1 MVISHARPMLRTTAQ
16 CTWCQ
21 RRRPTPI
28 PTTDDATT
36 CVVETGAPSS
46 EDPKITP
53 ADAVWLA
60 RPSSGR
66 MR

>member
-1 MVISHARPMLRTTAQ
+1 MTPRTADAGIVITHARPMLRTTAQ

-21 RRRPTPI
+21 RRRPRPI

-36 CVVETGAPSS
+36 WVVDTGAPSS

-53 ADAVWLA
+53 ADAV
-60 RPSSGR
+60 
-66 MR
+66 